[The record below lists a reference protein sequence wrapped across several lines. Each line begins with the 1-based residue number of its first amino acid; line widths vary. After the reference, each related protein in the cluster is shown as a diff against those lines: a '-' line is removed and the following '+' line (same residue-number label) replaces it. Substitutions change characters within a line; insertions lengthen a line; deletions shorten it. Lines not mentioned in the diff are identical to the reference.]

1 VADEFRGASRQKLE
15 ELYVLLLDALLA
27 RFRSGRVSA
36 AYAMVA
42 RKVLKD
48 SGTSAS
54 VGTQQDLLKNLE
66 QLRSLSLPF
75 TDTTKK
81 GKPQ

>member
-1 VADEFRGASRQKLE
+1 MDSTPFKGASRQKLE
-15 ELYVLLLDALLA
+15 ELYVLLLDALLT

-48 SGTSAS
+48 SGISAS
-54 VGTQQDLLKNLE
+54 VGTQADLLKNLE
-66 QLRSLSLPF
+66 QLRALSLPF
-75 TDTTKK
+75 TDKDTK
-81 GKPQ
+81 Q